1 MKLREILP
9 TIEVDFYPEILE
21 QNIGQ
26 WQKDLQSEM
35 DKIKSI
41 VDAPDDS
48 ILSELNY
55 YTYKN
60 HTLSTSVAT
69 LKQGLTDME
78 HLYHIRFDDCLDG
91 AEKAKKFLELILQP
105 VNYIPYW
112 FQVKS
117 LSDSLA
123 LAERFEKYTEQAKS
137 FINDYGDAWNLEE
150 WNIDQET
157 LLKKF
162 REQYTG
168 SYLNDMSD
176 RYLGVTASD
185 YSAFKLQL
193 EKMKAVISTIIAEYH
208 SLCVDTGIEVSPHQ
222 DKYFIFSELM
232 EQIDCDFVMMPDWF
246 EEEIRSNRMKDIHNA
261 EKIAEDI
268 KALENKILADWENA
282 SFALEYDPL
291 LRRFEDEYKNIF
303 KYFKKIY
310 RDDRRNV
317 QALSKSSTPKKL
329 TDDDI
334 IQFLNLLKEYKE
346 KVEEF
351 NTYHL
356 SSKIGSLYNGEHTDW
371 EAVRTNLMHT
381 EKIVSVV
388 GTMPKPLVKSICNI
402 EKRHAL
408 VSKIK
413 KGIADIQEHQ
423 ETISEMCEV
432 FGIRSCEDY
441 QNLFFRVNSFLREYD
456 TYEEAHTRDVSDI
469 CRFSKIKNRT
479 YSDEYLLHFLE
490 SLRAFNELKAVFSEN
505 NVLLCNQFGTEYAG
519 MDTNWCSIIDALNN
533 TENIR

>member
-1 MKLREILP
+1 MNKMKKITIAIDGFSSCGKSTMAKDLAREIGYIYIDSGAMYRAVTLYS
-9 TIEVDFYPEILE
+9 IENGIF
-21 QNIGQ
+21 N
-26 WQKDLQSEM
+26 
-35 DKIKSI
+35 
-41 VDAPDDS
+41 
-48 ILSELNY
+48 
-55 YTYKN
+55 
-60 HTLSTSVAT
+60 
-69 LKQGLTDME
+69 
-78 HLYHIRFDDCLDG
+78 
-91 AEKAKKFLELILQP
+91 
-105 VNYIPYW
+105 
-112 FQVKS
+112 
-117 LSDSLA
+117 
-123 LAERFEKYTEQAKS
+123 
-137 FINDYGDAWNLEE
+137 GDA
-150 WNIDQET
+150 IDTEK
-157 LLKKF
+157 LK
-162 REQYTG
+162 
-168 SYLNDMSD
+168 
-176 RYLGVTASD
+176 
-185 YSAFKLQL
+185 
-193 EKMKAVISTIIAEYH
+193 H
-208 SLCVDTGIEVSPHQ
+208 
-222 DKYFIFSELM
+222 
-232 EQIDCDFVMMPDWF
+232 
-246 EEEIRSNRMKDIHNA
+246 RMKDIHNA

-469 CRFSKIKNRT
+469 CRFSKIKNKT
-479 YSDEYLLHFLE
+479 YSDEYLLHFFE
-490 SLRAFNELKAVFSEN
+490 SIRAFNELKAVFSEN

-533 TENIR
+533 TENIRQLLWNISDNMIHVLCSERRGMQYRIKQSRSIRI

>member
-1 MKLREILP
+1 
-9 TIEVDFYPEILE
+9 
-21 QNIGQ
+21 
-26 WQKDLQSEM
+26 
-35 DKIKSI
+35 
-41 VDAPDDS
+41 
-48 ILSELNY
+48 
-55 YTYKN
+55 
-60 HTLSTSVAT
+60 
-69 LKQGLTDME
+69 
-78 HLYHIRFDDCLDG
+78 
-91 AEKAKKFLELILQP
+91 
-105 VNYIPYW
+105 
-112 FQVKS
+112 
-117 LSDSLA
+117 
-123 LAERFEKYTEQAKS
+123 
-137 FINDYGDAWNLEE
+137 
-150 WNIDQET
+150 
-157 LLKKF
+157 
-162 REQYTG
+162 
-168 SYLNDMSD
+168 MSD

-469 CRFSKIKNRT
+469 CRFSKIKNKT

-533 TENIR
+533 TENIRQLLWNISDNMIHVLCSERRGMQYRIKQSRSIRI